1 MTTQPDA
8 TQPDVTLARLL
19 DLLPVHHV
27 ARDTL
32 PDGSPG
38 PLAALLTAIA
48 RELEVLEDDV
58 ARLYDGWFV
67 ETCEEWLVPY
77 LAELVGLAEVPPDLG
92 TTVSRR
98 ALVANT
104 VAYRRRKGT
113 LAAIEQ
119 VARDVT
125 GWPTKAVEYHPL
137 LVTTAHVNHVRLDR
151 LSVAAVRGHAT
162 EAALVVSPPSARRVL
177 DPRAHTVEVR
187 RTARRRGRYG
197 IRSIGVFPFSAQVA
211 QVGTPG
217 TDPADPDTG
226 GEGGWSRTR
235 VSGGWHHVD
244 PLARPT
250 PLFAPPQ
257 REASIETLAS
267 EPALP
272 VPLRPRRLL
281 ALLEAARAGAIAPS
295 DVPFGVRIG
304 VTGTDLPPERVRV
317 CGLEDLASG
326 PEPQVMVDAVDGR
339 LRAFRDPGT
348 GVAPYV
354 PTTVFVRYA
363 YATAAD
369 VGAGPWD
376 RSERHERL
384 LDSDVW
390 TPPVAAAGAAV
401 PVDLQVQVSSVAEAG
416 TPDTEPDLASGLAE
430 AASQWAAGE
439 RVADGVLVTPVGGT
453 TTVSVGDSTRY
464 AGGVE
469 VRVVGQ
475 TRLVLVAAHWPTREL
490 PDGRVEAPV
499 PGRYTPDGL
508 RPHVTGDLRIVG
520 EPGSS
525 VVVDGLVVEGD
536 LVVGPGDLGSLTLAH
551 CTVTGSVRLEAPSVA
566 PGDPAVGHNETLAVR
581 VVRSVVGAIDLGET
595 VPTISLVES
604 VLDPQALPGATPALT
619 GAGAHASLEGCTVRG
634 VVEVRSMDASS
645 CLLDATVQVAHRQTG
660 CVRFSYVAP
669 GSRTP
674 RRYRC
679 VPADP
684 ASTTPRPVYVST
696 DPASPA
702 YLVLASSCDE
712 AIRSGGERESEMGV
726 HHHLFRPLRIR
737 AAERQLAGY
746 LPVGSQLAVF

>member
-1 MTTQPDA
+1 MTSLDA
-8 TQPDVTLARLL
+8 TLTRLL
-19 DLLPVHHV
+19 SLLPVHHV

-32 PDGSPG
+32 PDGSQG
-38 PLAALLTAIA
+38 PLTALLTAIA
-48 RELEVLEDDV
+48 RELEVLEADV
-58 ARLYDGWFV
+58 DRLYDGWFI

-137 LVTTAHVNHVRLDR
+137 LVATAHVNHVRLDR
-151 LSVAAVRGHAT
+151 TSVASVRGDAT
-162 EAALVVSPPSARRVL
+162 DLALVVSPPSARRVL

-187 RTARRRGRYG
+187 RTASRRGRYG

-211 QVGTPG
+211 QIGAPG
-217 TDPADPDTG
+217 TDPLDPDQG
-226 GEGGWSRTR
+226 AEGGWSRTR
-235 VSGGWHHVD
+235 VSSGWHHVD
-244 PLARPT
+244 PLARST
-250 PLFAPPQ
+250 PLFAPPA
-257 REASIETLAS
+257 REASIETLAT
-267 EPALP
+267 EPVLP

-281 ALLEAARAGAIAPS
+281 RLLQDARAGAIDPS
-295 DVPFGVRIG
+295 ELPLGVRIG
-304 VTGTDLPPERVRV
+304 TTGTDLPPERMRV
-317 CGLEDLASG
+317 CGLEDLAPG
-326 PEPQVMVDAVDGR
+326 ADPQVMVDAVGGR
-339 LRAFRDPGT
+339 LRAFHDTGS
-348 GVAPYV
+348 GVAHYV
-354 PTTVFVRYA
+354 PATVFVRYA
-363 YATAAD
+363 YGTAAD

-376 RSERHERL
+376 RTERHESL
-384 LDSDVW
+384 LESDVW
-390 TPPVAAAGAAV
+390 TPPVAEDGAAV
-401 PVDLQVQVSSVAEAG
+401 PQDVQVQVSSTAPGG
-416 TPDTEPDLASGLAE
+416 TPETVADLAAGLA
-430 AASQWAAGE
+430 AAESAWAAGDTTHPE
-439 RVADGVLVTPVGGT
+439 GPPTTAVGST
-453 TTVSVGDSTRY
+453 TTVSVAESNRYSGD
-464 AGGVE
+464 VE
-469 VRVVGQ
+469 VSVVAG
-475 TRLVLVAAHWPTREL
+475 TRLVVVAAHWPTRVL

-508 RPHVTGDLRIVG
+508 RPHVSGTLRITG
-520 EPGSS
+520 EAGAS
-525 VVVDGLVVEGD
+525 VVVDGLLVEGD
-536 LVVGPGDLGSLTLAH
+536 LVVRAGDLGSLTLAH
-551 CTVTGSVRLEAPSVA
+551 CTVTGTVRVQ
-566 PGDPAVGHNETLAVR
+566 GDASGRNETLAVR
-581 VVRSVVGAIDLGET
+581 LVRCVAGAVDLDAA
-595 VPTISLVES
+595 VPTISLLDS
-604 VLDPQALPGATPALT
+604 VLDPQALPAGTPAVA
-619 GAGAHASLEGCTVRG
+619 GAGVHASFEGCTVRG
-634 VVEVRSMDASS
+634 GIAVRSLDASS
-645 CLLDATVQVAHRQTG
+645 CLLDGEVDVAHRQTG

-702 YLVLASSCDE
+702 YLVLASSCAE

-746 LPVGSQLAVF
+746 VPVGSQLAVF